1 MKAVR
6 IHEYGGPEVVRHEEA
21 PRPQPGPGE
30 VLVRVEAAGVNPVDW
45 KTRSGGGQA
54 KKIGERFPLVL
65 GWDLSG
71 TVEEVG
77 PEVEELAAGDE
88 VFGLVRF
95 PQPGETYAEYA
106 TAPAQEL
113 APKPAALSHEE
124 AAAVPLAALTA
135 WQALFEAGRL
145 EKNQTALVHAAAGG
159 VGHLAVQ
166 LARWKGARVIGTA
179 SAHNADF
186 LRSLGAEPLDYG
198 AQPFEEAVSDVDL
211 VLDAIGG
218 DVLER
223 SFSVLRRGGVLVSIR
238 GEPDTDLARRH
249 EVRAER
255 VLVRPDGQQL
265 RQIASVLEDGHV
277 RPVVSEVLPLSEVG
291 RAHQL
296 SEEGHVRGKIVL
308 RVGG

>member
-21 PRPQPGPGE
+21 PRPEPARGE
-30 VLVRVEAAGVNPVDW
+30 VLVRVDAAGVNPVDW
-45 KTRSGGGQA
+45 KTRAGGGQA

-106 TAPAQEL
+106 TAPAREL
-113 APKPAALSHEE
+113 APKPPALSHVE
-124 AAAVPLAALTA
+124 AAAVPLVALTA
-135 WQALFEAGRL
+135 WQALFDAGRL
-145 EKNQTALVHAAAGG
+145 EKDQTALVHAAAGG

-179 SAHNADF
+179 SARNADF

-198 AQPFEEAVSDVDL
+198 AEPFEEAVSEVDL

-238 GEPDTDLARRH
+238 GEPPSDLSQRH
-249 EVRAER
+249 GVRAER
-255 VLVRPDGQQL
+255 VLVEPSGDQL
-265 RQIASVLEDGHV
+265 RQIASLLEEGQV
-277 RPVVSEVLPLSEVG
+277 RPVVSEVLPLAEVG

-296 SEEGHVRGKIVL
+296 SEEGHMRGKIVL
-308 RVGG
+308 RVGA